1 MWEKTTSHHRSIL
14 KIQKSVETLIYTKN
28 YSFLSIY
35 LNSISWPCPF
45 KLKNVKNVKRFETEH
60 LFCTNL
66 VNVLYLGETTG
77 FETMHFNFQCTH
89 FYIWFTGC
97 KANSGT
103 RRVWIWKFKKPKI
116 KRTKIKGTL
125 IYTSNLLSKISLLCI
140 FSAILI
146 THIFYLG
153 KDTIVAKHLS
163 YRMFMWVLFD
173 NKKIKILTIWHSPRH
188 VDI

>member
-1 MWEKTTSHHRSIL
+1 MRREPQIIFLHHSNKCHFSYNFIFTIWEKTMTTSHHRSSLIN
-14 KIQKSVETLIYTKN
+14 KSEETLIYTKN

-35 LNSISWPCPF
+35 LNFISWPCPF

-60 LFCTNL
+60 LCCTYS

-103 RRVWIWKFKKPKI
+103 MREWQFKSKNSK
-116 KRTKIKGTL
+116 TKGNRTL
-125 IYTSNLLSKISLLCI
+125 IYTSNLLSK
-140 FSAILI
+140 
-146 THIFYLG
+146 
-153 KDTIVAKHLS
+153 
-163 YRMFMWVLFD
+163 
-173 NKKIKILTIWHSPRH
+173 N
-188 VDI
+188 